1 MSIAVFLPTLWIGG
15 AEKLH
20 VYLINEW
27 IKEGHDVELIVLFD
41 SSHNIDVE
49 SLIDVQ
55 CKKTFL
61 NLKSYRHSI
70 LALIKFFYKHKH
82 KYNYILVPMWPL
94 TIIAILA
101 WMLNGFTGK
110 LFISE
115 HTNISAS
122 SKAEINTP
130 LLLIKL
136 SIFLFYRFSTGII
149 AVSNGV
155 KHDIKNLGKI
165 KHNKIKVIYNPSAL
179 GIIKPTQK
187 ELNLYRESLWKHKY
201 KFKFLGVGS
210 LKQQKNFSLLIT
222 AFSKLEQEIL
232 ENSQL
237 IILGDGPLRES
248 LLSQVN
254 NLQLSDQISFPG
266 RVLNPYPWFQSAD
279 VFVLSSS
286 WEGFGNVLV
295 EALECSLPIVST
307 DCLSGP
313 SEILLD
319 GLYGRLVPTY
329 DADAL
334 SEGMQRSLTEK
345 HDLNKL
351 YQRSQDFSV
360 KKISSQYLQYFQNK

>member
-27 IKEGHDVELIVLFD
+27 IKAGHEVELIVLFD
-41 SSHNIDVE
+41 STHNIDVE
-49 SLIDVQ
+49 SLIDER

-61 NLKSYRHSI
+61 NLKSYKHSI
-70 LALIKFFYKHKH
+70 FSLIKFFYKNKH
-82 KYNYILVPMWPL
+82 DFFLVPMWPL
-94 TIIAILA
+94 TIIAIFA
-101 WMLNGFTGK
+101 WMLNGCVGK
-110 LFISE
+110 IIISE

-122 SKAEINTP
+122 SSAEINTP
-130 LLLIKL
+130 LFLIKL
-136 SIFLFYRFSTGII
+136 SIFIFYRFANGII
-149 AVSNGV
+149 AVSKGV
-155 KHDIKNLGKI
+155 KNDIENLGKI
-165 KHNKIKVIYNPSAL
+165 NSDKIKVIYNPSAL

-187 ELNLYRESLWKHKY
+187 ELKLYSESLWKPKY

-210 LKQQKNFSLLIT
+210 LKEQKNFSLLIE
-222 AFSKLEQEIL
+222 AFSKLEPEIL
-232 ENSQL
+232 ADSQL
-237 IILGDGPLRES
+237 IILGDGPLMQD

-254 NLQLSDQISFPG
+254 NSQLSDQISLPG
-266 RVLNPYPWFQSAD
+266 RVLNPYPWFQSAN

-319 GLYGRLVPTY
+319 GLYGKLVPVN

-334 SEGMQRSLTEK
+334 SKGMHFSLTAK
-345 HDLNKL
+345 HDLQKL
-351 YQRSQDFSV
+351 YQRSQDFTV
-360 KKISSQYLQYFQNK
+360 QKISSQYLQYFQNQ